1 MSLHEMFNN
10 KPRPCYKCLETINL
24 PSGDVFH
31 IGREYQIDYVE
42 KRLNVLPNAKMVLET
57 KFKKLI

>member
-1 MSLHEMFNN
+1 MFCN
-10 KPRPCYKCLETINL
+10 KPRPCYKCLDTINL

-42 KRLNVLPNAKMVLET
+42 KRLNALPNAKMVLET
-57 KFKKLI
+57 NFKKLT